1 MMMMMT
7 QVVNRWW
14 ELFCHIP
21 WPDKLS
27 MNLMAFM
34 PGGGERRKVRRYIV
48 RLANLSATLILCK
61 MSSHAARRF
70 PTYGHLVRAG
80 LMTREGFLF

>member
-1 MMMMMT
+1 M
-7 QVVNRWW
+7 
-14 ELFCHIP
+14 
-21 WPDKLS
+21 
-27 MNLMAFM
+27 
-34 PGGGERRKVRRYIV
+34 GGERRKVRRYIV

-80 LMTREGFLF
+80 LMTRDGFLF